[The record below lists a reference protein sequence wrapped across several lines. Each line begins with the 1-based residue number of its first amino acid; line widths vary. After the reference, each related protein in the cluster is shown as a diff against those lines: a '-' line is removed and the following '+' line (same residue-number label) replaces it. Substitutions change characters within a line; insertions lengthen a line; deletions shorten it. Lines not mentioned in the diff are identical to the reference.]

1 MKSKIKKYSKNSI
14 QLASRS
20 LLNGS
25 TIILPTDTVYGI
37 AALAGNKKAVEKI
50 FKIKKRPKSMPLII
64 FVKSIKDAAKIAKL
78 SPLDISLA
86 NELWPGPL
94 TLILKKKKSAIYNG
108 DKRLSKIGIRI
119 PKNKMVLD
127 LLNRIKKPL
136 ATTSANLHKENNPR
150 KIDHLSILEN
160 KNINIAISTNEKMS
174 FKESTLLETSEK
186 EVKIIRSG
194 QINKNIIRKVIRSHG
209 YSHKIK

>member
-1 MKSKIKKYSKNSI
+1 MRFKIKKYSKNTI

-50 FKIKKRPKSMPLII
+50 FKIKKRPKSLPLII
-64 FVKSIKDAAKIAKL
+64 FVKSIKDAAKIAEF
-78 SPLDISLA
+78 SPLDAVLA
-86 NELWPGPL
+86 KKLWPGPL
-94 TLILKKKKSAIYNG
+94 TLILRKKKSKIYNG

-119 PKNKMVLD
+119 PKNKTVLA
-127 LLNRIKKPL
+127 LLNKVKKPL
-136 ATTSANLHKENNPR
+136 ATTSANLHKEKNTK
-150 KIDHLSILEN
+150 KIDNLNILEN
-160 KNINIAISTNEKMS
+160 KNIEIAISANEKMS
-174 FKESTLLETSEK
+174 FKESTLLETSKK

-194 QINKNIIRKVIRSHG
+194 QINKKIIRKVIESHG

>member
-37 AALAGNKKAVEKI
+37 AALAGNKKAVEKV

-64 FVKSIKDAAKIAKL
+64 FVKSIKDANKIAKF
-78 SPLDISLA
+78 SALDATLA

-94 TLILKKKKSAIYNG
+94 TLILKKKKSIIYNG

-119 PKNKMVLD
+119 PKNKVVLT
-127 LLNRIKKPL
+127 LLNKIKKPL
-136 ATTSANLHKENNPR
+136 ATTSANLHREKNPR
-150 KIDHLSILEN
+150 KIDRLSILEN

-194 QINKNIIRKVIRSHG
+194 QINKKIIRKVIRSHG

>member
-1 MKSKIKKYSKNSI
+1 MKSKIIKYSKNSI

-20 LLNGS
+20 LLNGC

-37 AALAGNKKAVEKI
+37 AALAGNKKAVEKV

-64 FVKSIKDAAKIAKL
+64 FVKSIKDANKIAKF
-78 SPLDISLA
+78 SPLDTTLA

-94 TLILKKKKSAIYNG
+94 TLILKKKKSILYNG

-119 PKNKMVLD
+119 PKNKVVLN
-127 LLNRIKKPL
+127 LLNKIKKPL
-136 ATTSANLHKENNPR
+136 ATTSANLHREKNPR
-150 KIDHLSILEN
+150 KIDRLSILEN

-194 QINKNIIRKVIRSHG
+194 QINKKIIRKVIRSHG

>member
-1 MKSKIKKYSKNSI
+1 MKPKIKKYSKNSI

-50 FKIKKRPKSMPLII
+50 FKIKKRPKSLPLII
-64 FVKSIKDAAKIAKL
+64 FVKSIKDAFKIAEF

-86 NELWPGPL
+86 TKLWPGPL
-94 TLILKKKKSAIYNG
+94 TLILKKKKTRIYNG

-119 PKNKMVLD
+119 PKNKAVLT
-127 LLNRIKKPL
+127 LLNKIKQPL
-136 ATTSANLHKENNPR
+136 ATTSANLHQEANAR
-150 KIDHLSILEN
+150 KIDNLKILEN
-160 KNINIAISTNEKMS
+160 KNVDIAIFSNEKMS

-194 QINKNIIRKVIRSHG
+194 QINKKIIRKVIKSHG

>member
-1 MKSKIKKYSKNSI
+1 MRFKIKKYSKNTI

-50 FKIKKRPKSMPLII
+50 FKIKKRPKSLPLII
-64 FVKSIKDAAKIAKL
+64 FVKSIKDAAKIAEF
-78 SPLDISLA
+78 SPLDAVLA
-86 NELWPGPL
+86 KKLWPGPL
-94 TLILKKKKSAIYNG
+94 TLILRKKKSKIYNG

-119 PKNKMVLD
+119 PKNKTVLA
-127 LLNRIKKPL
+127 LLNKLKKPL
-136 ATTSANLHKENNPR
+136 ATTSANLHKEKNTK
-150 KIDHLSILEN
+150 KIDNLNILEN
-160 KNINIAISTNEKMS
+160 KNIEIAISANEKMS
-174 FKESTLLETSEK
+174 FKESTLLETSKK

-194 QINKNIIRKVIRSHG
+194 QINKKIIRKVIKSHG